1 MLTLIKI
8 ALRNILRNK
17 RRSAMTIGAIAVG
30 AVAMLVFA
38 SYLGFVVLGYR
49 TGVVETVGHLAV
61 YKNGYFEV
69 GSGNPGG
76 YGIADYDAT
85 MKLIHDDPVV
95 GPTIE
100 VLTPTVTLYG
110 LASNSAIDTSKTFL
124 GVGIVPSDHER
135 MIRWNEYHL
144 HGGPP
149 RAMTA
154 MSDADPTRG
163 VVGTG
168 LARILGLCQPLQ
180 VADCVDPPN
189 APHDF
194 PDATSA
200 DGLPKIDLLAA
211 AAGGAPSIVNLTV
224 TQAQGQG
231 VKEFDDSF
239 VAMHIALA
247 QQLLYGKGEPK
258 VTSIVLQLHHT
269 ADIPM
274 VRQRLEAL
282 FKEKGLDLELRD
294 YTELAPQYNQTV
306 GMFDAIFAF
315 ISVIMGVIV
324 LFAVINTMGM
334 SVMERTNEIGTTRAL
349 GVRRRGIRRQFLA
362 EGSMLGFIGATLG
375 LVVAWAITVAINA
388 ANLTWIPPGQVTPVP
403 FLVLFAGIPALIV
416 FTWVGLILIATL
428 AALAPAA
435 RAAKMPVVDALRHV

>member
-189 APHDF
+189 APHNS
-194 PDATSA
+194 PMR
-200 DGLPKIDLLAA
+200 P
-211 AAGGAPSIVNLTV
+211 AP
-224 TQAQGQG
+224 
-231 VKEFDDSF
+231 
-239 VAMHIALA
+239 
-247 QQLLYGKGEPK
+247 
-258 VTSIVLQLHHT
+258 T
-269 ADIPM
+269 ACP
-274 VRQRLEAL
+274 RS
-282 FKEKGLDLELRD
+282 
-294 YTELAPQYNQTV
+294 TC
-306 GMFDAIFAF
+306 
-315 ISVIMGVIV
+315 
-324 LFAVINTMGM
+324 
-334 SVMERTNEIGTTRAL
+334 
-349 GVRRRGIRRQFLA
+349 
-362 EGSMLGFIGATLG
+362 
-375 LVVAWAITVAINA
+375 W
-388 ANLTWIPPGQVTPVP
+388 PPPR
-403 FLVLFAGIPALIV
+403 
-416 FTWVGLILIATL
+416 
-428 AALAPAA
+428 AA
-435 RAAKMPVVDALRHV
+435 RPASSISPSPRLKDRASRSSTTPSWPCTSRWRSSFSTARASPR